1 VNVAAIILAAGASR
15 RLGESKQN
23 ARLAG
28 ETLVER
34 SVRVAHRAGLSPIF
48 VISRA
53 GAELPPVALAAV
65 LPNPEAAEGMASSI
79 RIGVAAAIAAGS
91 AGAVILACDQPAV
104 TPDHLRRLAAADAE
118 ILASAYGGRNG
129 VPAYFPAAFF
139 SALTQLQ
146 GDSGARGLLVSARSI
161 PLAGGELD
169 IDTPADLALART
181 LYGP

>member
-1 VNVAAIILAAGASR
+1 MNVAAIILAAGASR

-23 ARLAG
+23 VRLAG
-28 ETLVER
+28 ETLLER
-34 SVRVAHRAGLSPIF
+34 SVRVASLAGLSPIF

-53 GAELPPVALAAV
+53 GAELPPLTLATV
-65 LPNPEAAEGMASSI
+65 LPNPKAAEGMASSI
-79 RIGVAAAIAAGS
+79 RVGVAAAIAAGS

-104 TPDHLRRLAAADAE
+104 APDHLRRLAAAGAE
-118 ILASAYGGRNG
+118 ILASAYARRNG

-139 SALTQLQ
+139 SELTQLQ
-146 GDSGARGLLVSARSI
+146 GDSGARNLLFSARSI

-169 IDTPADLALART
+169 IDTPDDLALAHT